1 MIAPNTMSMF
11 MSTSNLTVFY
21 LMLQIYK
28 IKMTK
33 KMVFVSRVRSSSF
46 FVFSFSMNH
55 LVLNDVTLILG
66 VDMDVDVSIETH
78 MKYDKL
84 LILKKKMTGRPI

>member
-1 MIAPNTMSMF
+1 
-11 MSTSNLTVFY
+11 
-21 LMLQIYK
+21 MLQIYK